1 MKTFLL
7 PDLGEGLAESEI
19 IQWHVNVGDHIEL
32 DQPVVTLETAKAT
45 VEVPAP
51 YSGTIVSRYGNEGDI
66 IGIGS
71 LLLEI
76 EETKPEAKTENKT
89 NSTNNLEIKT
99 ETKMDA
105 ATVVGNVSQQDHN
118 VNTDE
123 FWVEREHEQ
132 PQSQPHTTQLTALP
146 SARVLAKKL
155 GVDLSAIQGTGPDG
169 VILDCDIYHACD
181 KQLPG
186 TEVLKGAR
194 RTMANT
200 MAASHQSVAAV
211 TITEE
216 ARLDQWQADE
226 DITCRLVKAIVTA
239 CRQEPALNAW
249 FDAETM
255 TRCVHTTVNIGIA
268 VDSEHGLYV
277 PVLRHADEYSNKGI
291 RQWVDK
297 TVSGIR
303 ERKIGREQL
312 QHATITLSNFGAI
325 AGIYATPVVTPPQ
338 VAIIGAGRV
347 ISKLVL
353 HDKQPTQINIMPLS
367 MTFDHRA
374 CTGGEAARF
383 MKALVLHLQQATT

>member
-1 MKTFLL
+1 MKTFNL

-19 IQWHVNVGDHIEL
+19 VQWHVNIGDYVEV
-32 DQPVVTLETAKAT
+32 DQVVLTVETAKAT

-51 YSGTIVSRYGNEGDI
+51 YSGKIISRHGNAGDV

-76 EETKPEAKTENKT
+76 EESNT
-89 NSTNNLEIKT
+89 STTPKEKNAT
-99 ETKMDA
+99 QQTDA
-105 ATVVGNVSQQDHN
+105 ATVVGTVAQESHDINV
-118 VNTDE
+118 DE
-123 FWVEREHEQ
+123 FWVGSSQQENADQ
-132 PQSQPHTTQLTALP
+132 PLSAMP
-146 SARVLAKKL
+146 SARLLAQKL
-155 GVDLSAIQGTGPDG
+155 GVDLSAITGSGPDG
-169 VILDCDIYHACD
+169 VILDRDVYNACD

-194 RTMANT
+194 RSMVSA
-200 MAASHQSVAAV
+200 MSESHHSIAAV

-216 ARLDQWQADE
+216 ASLAAWLPKQ
-226 DITCRLVKAIVTA
+226 DITCRLVQAIAEA
-239 CRQEPALNAW
+239 CQQEPALNAW

-255 TRCVHTTVNIGIA
+255 TRCLHHTVNIGIA
-268 VDSEHGLYV
+268 VDSKHGLYV
-277 PVLRHADEYSNKGI
+277 PVLRHADEFSTKGI

-297 TVSGIR
+297 TVAGIR

-325 AGIYATPVVTPPQ
+325 AGIFATPVVTPPQ
-338 VAIIGAGRV
+338 VAIVGAGRIIEKV
-347 ISKLVL
+347 VL
-353 HDKQPTQINIMPLS
+353 EQGEVKSIKTLPLS

-383 MKALVLHLQQATT
+383 MKVLVSHLQRPEL